1 LNKFIIVVGI
11 FELIHLGTFT
21 EKSENKS
28 LSPFA
33 NDKIQFFFPFTI
45 EEENELFNQFIEQ
58 ENLDVEQGLIEEI
71 HSYSSG

>member
-11 FELIHLGTFT
+11 FELIHLGSFT
-21 EKSENKS
+21 EKIENK
-28 LSPFA
+28 LPSPFA

-58 ENLDVEQGLIEEI
+58 EKLDVEQGLIEEI